1 MSDITAAL
9 AMAQA
14 QGLDRLD
21 AQLLLLHALGTE
33 PALASRRRAWML
45 AHGDEPVPPAAQAQ
59 FQNEVRRRVAG
70 EPLAYITEH
79 KAFFGLDLHVD
90 PRVLIPRPDTETLVE
105 WALELLAAPSP
116 VQRTM
121 QSLPGLLTATAGIFP
136 MTVLDLGTGSGAI
149 ALALKHQRPDVEVH
163 AIDASAS
170 ALTVASANAQ
180 RLGLPIQFTQ
190 GSWLDGVRRK
200 FDGIVSN
207 PPYIAAHDPH
217 LAALTHEPTTALV
230 AGAAGLQDIR
240 LIVTAAK
247 LHLYPG
253 AWLLVEHGYD
263 QGAAV
268 RELLL
273 AGGYESVETRRDLGQ
288 QERCTGG
295 RTPEAGTHTSAN
307 GFLAP
312 S

>member
-21 AQLLLLHALGTE
+21 AQLLLLHAWGTE
-33 PALASRRRAWML
+33 PALASTRRAWLL
-45 AHGDEPVPPAAQAQ
+45 AHGDALVPAAAQ
-59 FQNEVRRRVAG
+59 LQFRNDVERRVAG
-70 EPLAYITEH
+70 EPLAYITGH
-79 KAFFGLDLHVD
+79 KAFFGLDLQVN

-116 VQRTM
+116 AHRTTPL
-121 QSLPGLLTATAGIFP
+121 S
-136 MTVLDLGTGSGAI
+136 VLDLGTGSGAI
-149 ALALKHQRPDVEVH
+149 ALALKHQQPAVEVH
-163 AIDASAS
+163 AIDASAG
-170 ALTVASANAQ
+170 ALAVARANAR
-180 RLGLPIQFTQ
+180 RLGLQIQFSE
-190 GSWLDGVRRK
+190 GCWLDGLRRRY
-200 FDGIVSN
+200 DGIVSN

-217 LAALTHEPTTALV
+217 LAALAHEPSTALV
-230 AGAAGLQDIR
+230 AGIDGLQDIR
-240 LIVTAAK
+240 QIVGTAQAQ
-247 LHLYPG
+247 LHPG

-273 AGGYESVETRRDLGQ
+273 AGGYESVETRRDLGN

-295 RTPEAGTHTSAN
+295 KAPATGPDARVTGA
-307 GFLAP
+307 LAP
-312 S
+312 RRP